1 MRRALVAVALL
12 ALAGVGL
19 FAPPDAGDTN
29 VLESAAGLRPRVA
42 DAAGS
47 NRAGVVIDNG
57 SSVRRVCIHFN
68 GTLTGV
74 EALQRAARA
83 TVAPFGG
90 LGGAVC
96 AIDGVG
102 CPGDNSCLTCR
113 QPKFWS
119 YSRAPSGSG
128 GFSVSAGGASSSTVR
143 DGDVEG
149 WRWGGGTPSHS
160 SAAEICGEVSPP
172 PPVSPSAPPVS
183 NGGGGSGSGA
193 GGGTPGGSGGSGT
206 GSASDTGG
214 GGGTGASDAARP
226 PAGENPAEVA
236 DDQETAE
243 GDTDATT
250 TTSTTA
256 ATTENTGDDADD
268 GRSGDESESALGASS
283 GDSPGSSKTSVVGFV
298 VLGLVL
304 AGAATAFV
312 VLRMRSGS

>member
-12 ALAGVGL
+12 ALAGIGL
-19 FAPPDAGDTN
+19 FAPPDTGDSG
-29 VLESAAGLRPRVA
+29 VLESAAGLRPGVA

-74 EALQRAARA
+74 EALQRAAQA

-90 LGGAVC
+90 LGAAVC

-102 CPGDNSCLTCR
+102 CPGDNSCLTCQ

-149 WRWGGGTPSHS
+149 WRWGGGTPSYS
-160 SAAEICGEVSPP
+160 SAAQICGEVAPP
-172 PPVSPSAPPVS
+172 PPVAPSAPPVS
-183 NGGGGSGSGA
+183 KGGGGNGA
-193 GGGTPGGSGGSGT
+193 GGGGTGGSGGSGA
-206 GSASDTGG
+206 GSASDPG
-214 GGGTGASDAARP
+214 GGGTDASGAAGG
-226 PAGENPAEVA
+226 PAGDTPAEVA
-236 DDQETAE
+236 GDQKTSEDESDD
-243 GDTDATT
+243 
-250 TTSTTA
+250 SA
-256 ATTENTGDDADD
+256 ATSSTAPTTDDTGDNADD
-268 GRSGDESESALGASS
+268 GRSDDESESALGDPS
-283 GDSPGSSKTSVVGFV
+283 GDSPGSSGTSVVGFV